1 MHRRLVFTA
10 IAMALICLP
19 AQARGGYKVNP
30 HAPNGYNASM
40 AGYHYHGT
48 HAPSGELNGYAA
60 TSIRSK
66 HGAQPLLVPDTPSG
80 GGGGRFSGRSGG
92 FGGRGGGEENS
103 SGRFGN
109 RGGGEENSSGRFGNR
124 FNESSESGRFGDRSQ
139 DGGGRIG
146 YSNENSSARYGST
159 SYGAATANNEY
170 WSNHFRNNCQPQY
183 TQNQSYVGAQQYT
196 QTPAYNQVQ
205 VYNQAQSYN
214 QVQSYNQGQTYAQTQ
229 PYQPV
234 LRHPAE
240 QIAGAR
246 LTQNALSR
254 RYQNQNQYSTSNTA
268 LRTMVSNRP
277 VQNLLRNSQGGFHQ
291 IYTTE

>member
-1 MHRRLVFTA
+1 MHRRLIFAALT
-10 IAMALICLP
+10 MTLICLP

-48 HAPSGELNGYAA
+48 HAPSGEMNGYAA
-60 TSIRSK
+60 TSIRNK
-66 HGAQPLLVPDTPSG
+66 HGAEPLLVPDTPSG

-92 FGGRGGGEENS
+92 FGGHGRDGEEG
-103 SGRFGN
+103 SGRFSN
-109 RGGGEENSSGRFGNR
+109 RGGGEEYRSGGFGNR
-124 FNESSESGRFGDRSQ
+124 FNESSESGRFGDRGE
-139 DGGGRIG
+139 DGGGRFA
-146 YSNENSSARYGST
+146 YRNENSNARYGST
-159 SYGAATANNEY
+159 SYGAASANNEY

-183 TQNQSYVGAQQYT
+183 AQNQSYVGAQQYT
-196 QTPAYNQVQ
+196 QTPVYNQVQ
-205 VYNQAQSYN
+205 PYNQAQSYN
-214 QVQSYNQGQTYAQTQ
+214 QVQTYAQAQ
-229 PYQPV
+229 PYQPA

-246 LTQNALSR
+246 LTQNALSH

-277 VQNLLRNSQGGFHQ
+277 VQNLLRNSQGGFHK

>member
-1 MHRRLVFTA
+1 MHRQVILAAAAVAF
-10 IAMALICLP
+10 ICLP

-48 HAPSGELNGYAA
+48 HAPSGEMNGYAA

-80 GGGGRFSGRSGG
+80 GGGGRFGGHSGG
-92 FGGRGGGEENS
+92 FGGHGRDGEEG
-103 SGRFGN
+103 SGRFSN
-109 RGGGEENSSGRFGNR
+109 RGGGEEYRSGGFGNR
-124 FNESSESGRFGDRSQ
+124 FNESSESGRFGERGE
-139 DGGGRIG
+139 DGGGRFG
-146 YSNENSSARYGST
+146 YRNENSTARYGST
-159 SYGAATANNEY
+159 SYGAASANNEY

-183 TQNQSYVGAQQYT
+183 AQNQSYVGAQRYT
-196 QTPAYNQVQ
+196 QTPVYNQVQ
-205 VYNQAQSYN
+205 PHNQAQSYN
-214 QVQSYNQGQTYAQTQ
+214 QVQNYAQAQ
-229 PYQPV
+229 QYQPA

-254 RYQNQNQYSTSNTA
+254 RYQNQNPNQYSTSNTA

>member
-1 MHRRLVFTA
+1 MHRRLIFAALT
-10 IAMALICLP
+10 MTLICLP

-48 HAPSGELNGYAA
+48 HAPSGEMNGYAA

-80 GGGGRFSGRSGG
+80 GGGGRFGGRSGG
-92 FGGRGGGEENS
+92 FGDRSGG
-103 SGRFGN
+103 FGN
-109 RGGGEENSSGRFGNR
+109 RS
-124 FNESSESGRFGDRSQ
+124 NESSESGRFGDRGEDS
-139 DGGGRIG
+139 GGRFG
-146 YSNENSSARYGST
+146 YRSETGGARFGST

-183 TQNQSYVGAQQYT
+183 AQNQTYVGAQQYT
-196 QTPAYNQVQ
+196 QTPVYNQVQ
-205 VYNQAQSYN
+205 PYNQAQSYN
-214 QVQSYNQGQTYAQTQ
+214 QVQTYAQAQ
-229 PYQPV
+229 QYQPV

-277 VQNLLRNSQGGFHQ
+277 VQNLLHNSQGGFHQ

>member
-1 MHRRLVFTA
+1 MQRQVILAVAA
-10 IAMALICLP
+10 ISIICLP

-48 HAPSGELNGYAA
+48 HAPSGEMNGYAA

-80 GGGGRFSGRSGG
+80 GGGGRFSGRSGS
-92 FGGRGGGEENS
+92 FGSRSGSFGRRGGGGEE
-103 SGRFGN
+103 R
-109 RGGGEENSSGRFGNR
+109 SGRFGNR
-124 FNESSESGRFGDRSQ
+124 FNESSESGRFGDRGEDS
-139 DGGGRIG
+139 GGRFG
-146 YSNENSSARYGST
+146 YRNENSSAGYGST

-183 TQNQSYVGAQQYT
+183 AQNQSYVGAQQYT

-205 VYNQAQSYN
+205 SYN
-214 QVQSYNQGQTYAQTQ
+214 QVPSSNQMQTYAQAQ

-277 VQNLLRNSQGGFHQ
+277 VQNMLRNSQGGFHQ